1 MTGAPVERWPAI
13 CAELRRLRRP
23 QDTFV
28 YEPVIVGSAEDALCA
43 TMLNTELA
51 AVVINE
57 GFGFQSRH
65 DAPVLRSI
73 IDPIA
78 RLEASDASALR
89 LSRVLKSA
97 RPELDLYLLS
107 DRRVEEIAGNPAADA
122 VRRVFYAVEEMLE
135 LHLAILEGV
144 QARYE
149 TPFFDNLKKYAQR
162 PIGTFHALPIA
173 RGKSVFKS
181 DWIRDMGEFYG
192 PTLFLA
198 ESSATTGGL
207 DSLLE
212 PTGNIKRAQELAA
225 RAFGADRVFFVT
237 NGTSTSNKMVVQA
250 LLSPGDIAI
259 IDRNCHKSHHYGMVM
274 AGGQPLYVEAFPMTE
289 YSMYGAVPLRT
300 IKQALLAA
308 KSEGRLD
315 RVKLLDLTNCT
326 FDGHIYNTRR
336 VMEECLAIK
345 PDLIFLWDEAWFGFA
360 RWSPF
365 LRPRTAMGAAAEIET
380 WLRDPN
386 SVEAYQRQ
394 RAELGDNPSDAALL
408 DARLMPD
415 PSKVRLRVYQTNS
428 THKSMSALR
437 QGSMVLVKDVDY
449 YQVEE
454 QFHEAV
460 FTHAST
466 SPNQQL
472 IASLDVARRQ
482 MELEGYGLVMNAIE
496 VALVIRREVNH
507 HPLISKYFS
516 VLGADGMIPMEYRQT
531 GFVDYLAPGTN
542 WSDVLRSVRDDEFC
556 LDPTRMT
563 LVCGTAGYDG
573 TQFKNLLANEYNI
586 QLNKTS
592 RNSVLLQSNINNTR
606 SDVAHLIRVLVEISR
621 AIDRRQEHAGESE
634 RQAFAARVKS
644 LMTDV
649 PDLPNFSCFHDAFRH
664 DAGAATPEGD
674 IRGGFYAAYNAAGCE
689 HIRLND
695 SEIDRRL
702 RDGPPLVSANFVIPY
717 PPGFPDHGARP
728 GTDR

>member
-1 MTGAPVERWPAI
+1 MF
-13 CAELRRLRRP
+13 RRC
-23 QDTFV
+23 
-28 YEPVIVGSAEDALCA
+28 GW
-43 TMLNTELA
+43 
-51 AVVINE
+51 
-57 GFGFQSRH
+57 H
-65 DAPVLRSI
+65 
-73 IDPIA
+73 
-78 RLEASDASALR
+78 ASS
-89 LSRVLKSA
+89 SES

-107 DRRVEEIAGNPAADA
+107 NRRVEEIAGNPAADA
-122 VRRVFYAVEEMLE
+122 VRRVFYAVEEPLE

-250 LLSPGDIAI
+250 LLAPGDIAI

-300 IKQALLAA
+300 IKQALLGR
-308 KSEGRLD
+308 EGRRPAGSGEAAGPDQLHVRRSHLQHPPGDGGVSGDQAGPHLPVGRGVVRLRALVAVPAATYRDGRGRRD
-315 RVKLLDLTNCT
+315 RGLAARSGQRRGLSNASAPSWATIHRMPRCW
-326 FDGHIYNTRR
+326 TRAS
-336 VMEECLAIK
+336 L
-345 PDLIFLWDEAWFGFA
+345 
-360 RWSPF
+360 
-365 LRPRTAMGAAAEIET
+365 
-380 WLRDPN
+380 
-386 SVEAYQRQ
+386 
-394 RAELGDNPSDAALL
+394 
-408 DARLMPD
+408 PD
-415 PSKVRLRVYQTNS
+415 PRKVRLRVYQTNS

-449 YQVEE
+449 HQVEE

-496 VALVIRREVNH
+496 IALVIRREVNH
-507 HPLISKYFS
+507 HPLISKYFH
-516 VLGADGMIPMEYRQT
+516 VLGADGMIPTEYRQT
-531 GFVDYLAPGTN
+531 GFVDYLAPGAN
-542 WSDVLRSVRDDEFC
+542 WSDALRSIRDDEFC

-621 AIDRRQEHAGESE
+621 AIDR
-634 RQAFAARVKS
+634 
-644 LMTDV
+644 
-649 PDLPNFSCFHDAFRH
+649 
-664 DAGAATPEGD
+664 
-674 IRGGFYAAYNAAGCE
+674 AAGTGRRGRTPGFRGPGE
-689 HIRLND
+689 KPD
-695 SEIDRRL
+695 DRRPRSAEL
-702 RDGPPLVSANFVIPY
+702 QLLPRCVPP
-717 PPGFPDHGARP
+717 
-728 GTDR
+728 